1 MQDDVW
7 RFQQVLSQRP
17 ACLFGAFMLFLRT
30 HSHPQHVCESPC
42 CLRGRRL
49 RTRPAVVLLW
59 GQVLFSSL
67 QGFYSMDCIL
77 DHNSSV
83 PIAIQRV
90 LVALLQPILLLLFSA
105 LFWLGW

>member
-1 MQDDVW
+1 
-7 RFQQVLSQRP
+7 
-17 ACLFGAFMLFLRT
+17 
-30 HSHPQHVCESPC
+30 
-42 CLRGRRL
+42 
-49 RTRPAVVLLW
+49 
-59 GQVLFSSL
+59 
-67 QGFYSMDCIL
+67 MDCIL

>member
-1 MQDDVW
+1 V
-7 RFQQVLSQRP
+7 P
-17 ACLFGAFMLFLRT
+17 
-30 HSHPQHVCESPC
+30 
-42 CLRGRRL
+42 
-49 RTRPAVVLLW
+49 LW

-105 LFWLGW
+105 LFWLGWCGCFPSQNGFKCACATCYSVQEPYQPGRPTNGQAGN